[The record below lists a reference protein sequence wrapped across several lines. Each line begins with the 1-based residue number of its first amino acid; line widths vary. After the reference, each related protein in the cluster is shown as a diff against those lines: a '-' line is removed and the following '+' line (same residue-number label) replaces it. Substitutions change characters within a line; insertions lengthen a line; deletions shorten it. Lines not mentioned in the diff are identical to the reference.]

1 MSPRDYLVG
10 TASKTHFHIVLFLF
24 FRLNQST
31 LRREAR
37 SFFGCQKFLWHRKR
51 WHQVPQQDT
60 HGLSTWK
67 TDLEAGR
74 KGIKTVTG
82 WFLWDAT
89 ESPVVTCVT
98 LLITDSKRHSEMQ
111 QDVLGLELNT
121 GKEIITESQIHQ
133 SWKDLWDHQVQLM
146 TEHHLVN

>member
-1 MSPRDYLVG
+1 MSKVPVAQEEVTPG
-10 TASKTHFHIVLFLF
+10 AS
-24 FRLNQST
+24 
-31 LRREAR
+31 AR
-37 SFFGCQKFLWHRKR
+37 H
-51 WHQVPQQDT
+51 
-60 HGLSTWK
+60 TWPEHLK
-67 TDLEAGR
+67 NRPGSWK
-74 KGIKTVTG
+74 KGHKTVTG

-133 SWKDLWDHQVQLM
+133 SWKDL
-146 TEHHLVN
+146 